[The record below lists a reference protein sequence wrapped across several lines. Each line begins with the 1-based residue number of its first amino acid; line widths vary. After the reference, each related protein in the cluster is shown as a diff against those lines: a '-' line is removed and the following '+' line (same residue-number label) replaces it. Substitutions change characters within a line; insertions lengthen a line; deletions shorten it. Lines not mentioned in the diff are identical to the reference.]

1 MSISKGGRVV
11 DSLLS
16 FGIGTLL
23 KTGICIECMFVVVM
37 IDNGEVD
44 EKDSGL
50 SLSEPLEEG
59 DDGNDEDDSD
69 WMLSL

>member
-1 MSISKGGRVV
+1 MSISKGGRFV

-23 KTGICIECMFVVVM
+23 KTGICIDCMFVVVM

-44 EKDSGL
+44 VKDSGL
-50 SLSEPLEEG
+50 SLSEQLE
-59 DDGNDEDDSD
+59 DGEDGKDEEDSD